1 MTSTTNPAT
10 PRDRLLRAA
19 AALFHREGIATT
31 GVERLCQVAGV
42 SKRTMYQLFETKD
55 ALVAESLDACGPGV
69 VAAHLPDQTSGLD
82 PRERIL
88 TVFAHL
94 DELSGS
100 PEFRGCPFLNTAV
113 ELRDP
118 DHPASVVARSYK
130 GRLTDFFAEQARLA
144 GARDPETLARQLT
157 IVYDGSA
164 SRAVTQGAGLDGLA
178 ALTASALLD
187 AQLGT
192 ASSEAQLDTASSE
205 AQFDTA

>member
-1 MTSTTNPAT
+1 MTRTTDPAP

-19 AALFHREGIATT
+19 AELFHREGIATT

-55 ALVAESLDACGPGV
+55 ALVAESLAACGPAV
-69 VAAHLPDQTSGLD
+69 VAAHLPDGTSGLD

-88 TVFAHL
+88 AVFAHL

-100 PEFRGCPFLNTAV
+100 PEFRGCPFLNTVV

-130 GRLTDFFAEQARLA
+130 QRLTDFFAEQARLA
-144 GARDPETLARQLT
+144 GAPDPATLARQLT
-157 IVYDGSA
+157 IVYDGST

-178 ALTASALLD
+178 VLTAGALLD
-187 AQLGT
+187 AHLRTG
-192 ASSEAQLDTASSE
+192 
-205 AQFDTA
+205 

>member
-1 MTSTTNPAT
+1 MTSTTDPAT
-10 PRDRLLRAA
+10 PRDRLLHAA
-19 AALFHREGIATT
+19 ADLFHREGITAT
-31 GVERLCQVAGV
+31 GVERLCQAAGV

-55 ALVAESLDACGPGV
+55 ALVAESLAACGPAV
-69 VAAHLPDQTSGLD
+69 VAVHLPDETSGLA

-88 TVFAHL
+88 AVFAHL

-100 PEFRGCPFLNTAV
+100 SEYRGCPFLNTAV

-118 DHPASVVARSYK
+118 QHPASVVARNHK
-130 GRLTDFFAEQARLA
+130 QRLTDFFARQARLA
-144 GARDPETLARQLT
+144 GAADPETLARQLT

-178 ALTASALLD
+178 TLTASALLD

-192 ASSEAQLDTASSE
+192 T
-205 AQFDTA
+205 